1 MKTSETTRTTESVKE
16 RKKFAAKIANCL
28 VQLLLFWKLCT
39 KKDKTKHAVLEN
51 PSTPGHHETR
61 KNA

>member
-1 MKTSETTRTTESVKE
+1 MKSSETTRTEESVKE

-28 VQLLLFWKLCT
+28 VQILLFWKLCT
-39 KKDKTKHAVLEN
+39 KKDKTKHEALER
-51 PSTPGHHETR
+51 PPAPGHHETR

>member
-39 KKDKTKHAVLEN
+39 KKDKRTHEALER
-51 PSTPGHHETR
+51 PPASSDHETGKR
-61 KNA
+61 A